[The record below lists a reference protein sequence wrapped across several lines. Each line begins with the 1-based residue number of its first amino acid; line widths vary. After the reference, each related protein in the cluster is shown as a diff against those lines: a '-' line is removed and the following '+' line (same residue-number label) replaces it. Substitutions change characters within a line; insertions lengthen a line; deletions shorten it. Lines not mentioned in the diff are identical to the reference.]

1 LYGPERRGRQDRQK
15 FGENSRVAKTPWSY
29 TGELEERSLFD
40 PGEFAGMMLFIGGVF
55 VGWLLAWAFEVW
67 FWRMRRREPVAPR
80 IYLADN
86 LRLSPRGPGAKAG
99 PIGAELL
106 SAPIGSDPVNE
117 SPQAVVM
124 MEDSAVV
131 EPAPG
136 RAPETLRLSEVLR
149 PRRTD
154 PVVGGATARVYV
166 SPRLHLAE
174 PAVPVVAPR
183 VTTALLEREP
193 EAVINPEDDF
203 TRINGIGPVYQKR
216 LKLANVRSFRDL
228 ACTHPATILA
238 IIQPRHP
245 NMVQVHQWVAEARA
259 LARAE

>member
-1 LYGPERRGRQDRQK
+1 
-15 FGENSRVAKTPWSY
+15 
-29 TGELEERSLFD
+29 
-40 PGEFAGMMLFIGGVF
+40 MMLFMGGVF
-55 VGWLLAWAFEVW
+55 AGWLLGWAFEVW
-67 FWRMRRREPVAPR
+67 FWRMRRQGAATPR

-86 LRLSPRGPGAKAG
+86 LRSTSRGPGAKAG
-99 PIGAELL
+99 PIGADLL
-106 SAPIGSDPVNE
+106 SAPISADPVQE
-117 SPQAVVM
+117 SSQAVVL
-124 MEDSAVV
+124 MEESAVV
-131 EPAPG
+131 ESAPVRG
-136 RAPETLRLSEVLR
+136 PENLRLSEVLR

-174 PAVPVVAPR
+174 PEVPVVAPR
-183 VTTALLEREP
+183 VATALMECEP
-193 EAVINPEDDF
+193 QAKTNPEDDF

-216 LKLANVRSFRDL
+216 LKLANVRSFCDL

-245 NMVQVHQWVAEARA
+245 NMVQVHQWVTEARA

>member
-1 LYGPERRGRQDRQK
+1 MIQ
-15 FGENSRVAKTPWSY
+15 
-29 TGELEERSLFD
+29 
-40 PGEFAGMMLFIGGVF
+40 FAVGVL

-67 FWRMRRREPVAPR
+67 FWRMRRREPAAPR

-86 LRLSPRGPGAKAG
+86 LRMTSRGPGAKAG

-106 SAPIGSDPVNE
+106 SAPITTDPVHE

-124 MEDSAVV
+124 MEDSAIV
-131 EPAPG
+131 EPAPARG
-136 RAPETLRLSEVLR
+136 PENLRLSEVLR
-149 PRRTD
+149 PRRID

-174 PAVPVVAPR
+174 SEAPVVAR
-183 VTTALLEREP
+183 RAATALIEHEP
-193 EAVINPEDDF
+193 EALTSPEDDF

>member
-1 LYGPERRGRQDRQK
+1 MIQ
-15 FGENSRVAKTPWSY
+15 
-29 TGELEERSLFD
+29 
-40 PGEFAGMMLFIGGVF
+40 FAVGVL
-55 VGWLLAWAFEVW
+55 VGWLVAWAFEVW
-67 FWRMRRREPVAPR
+67 FWRMRRREPAAPR

-86 LRLSPRGPGAKAG
+86 LRMTSRGPGAKAG

-106 SAPIGSDPVNE
+106 SAPITADPVHE

-124 MEDSAVV
+124 MEDSAIV
-131 EPAPG
+131 EPAPARG
-136 RAPETLRLSEVLR
+136 PENLRLSEVLR
-149 PRRTD
+149 PRRTE

-166 SPRLHLAE
+166 SPRLQLAE
-174 PAVPVVAPR
+174 SDAPVVAR
-183 VTTALLEREP
+183 RAATALMEHEP
-193 EAVINPEDDF
+193 EALTSPEDDF

>member
-1 LYGPERRGRQDRQK
+1 MIQ
-15 FGENSRVAKTPWSY
+15 
-29 TGELEERSLFD
+29 
-40 PGEFAGMMLFIGGVF
+40 FAVGVL

-67 FWRMRRREPVAPR
+67 FWRMRRREPAAPR

-86 LRLSPRGPGAKAG
+86 LRMTSRGPGAKAG

-106 SAPIGSDPVNE
+106 SAPITTDPVHE

-124 MEDSAVV
+124 MEDSAIV
-131 EPAPG
+131 EPAPARG
-136 RAPETLRLSEVLR
+136 PENLRLSEVLR
-149 PRRTD
+149 PRRSD

-174 PAVPVVAPR
+174 SEAPVGAR
-183 VTTALLEREP
+183 RAATALMEHEP
-193 EAVINPEDDF
+193 EALTSPEDDF

>member
-1 LYGPERRGRQDRQK
+1 MIQ
-15 FGENSRVAKTPWSY
+15 
-29 TGELEERSLFD
+29 
-40 PGEFAGMMLFIGGVF
+40 FAVGVL

-67 FWRMRRREPVAPR
+67 FWRMRRREPAAPR

-86 LRLSPRGPGAKAG
+86 LRMTSRGPGAKAG

-106 SAPIGSDPVNE
+106 SAPISTDPVHE

-124 MEDSAVV
+124 MEDSAIV
-131 EPAPG
+131 EPAPARG
-136 RAPETLRLSEVLR
+136 PENLRLSEVLR

-174 PAVPVVAPR
+174 SEAPVVAR
-183 VTTALLEREP
+183 RAATALIEHDP
-193 EAVINPEDDF
+193 EALTSPEDDF

>member
-1 LYGPERRGRQDRQK
+1 MIQ
-15 FGENSRVAKTPWSY
+15 
-29 TGELEERSLFD
+29 
-40 PGEFAGMMLFIGGVF
+40 FAVGVL

-67 FWRMRRREPVAPR
+67 FWRMRRREPAAPR

-86 LRLSPRGPGAKAG
+86 LRMTSRGPGAKAG

-106 SAPIGSDPVNE
+106 SAPITTDPVNE

-124 MEDSAVV
+124 MEDSAIV
-131 EPAPG
+131 EPAPARG
-136 RAPETLRLSEVLR
+136 PENLRLSEVLR

-174 PAVPVVAPR
+174 SEAPVVAR
-183 VTTALLEREP
+183 RAATALIEHEP
-193 EAVINPEDDF
+193 EALTSPEDDF

>member
-1 LYGPERRGRQDRQK
+1 MIQ
-15 FGENSRVAKTPWSY
+15 
-29 TGELEERSLFD
+29 
-40 PGEFAGMMLFIGGVF
+40 FAVGVL

-67 FWRMRRREPVAPR
+67 FWRMRRREPAAPR

-86 LRLSPRGPGAKAG
+86 LRMTSRGPGAKAG

-106 SAPIGSDPVNE
+106 SAPITTDPVHE

-124 MEDSAVV
+124 MEDSAIV
-131 EPAPG
+131 EPAPARG
-136 RAPETLRLSEVLR
+136 PDNLRLSEVLR

-174 PAVPVVAPR
+174 SEAPVVAR
-183 VTTALLEREP
+183 RAATALMEHEP
-193 EAVINPEDDF
+193 EALTSPEDDF

>member
-1 LYGPERRGRQDRQK
+1 MIQ
-15 FGENSRVAKTPWSY
+15 
-29 TGELEERSLFD
+29 
-40 PGEFAGMMLFIGGVF
+40 FAVGVL

-67 FWRMRRREPVAPR
+67 FWRMRRREPAAPR

-86 LRLSPRGPGAKAG
+86 LRMTSRGPGAKAG

-106 SAPIGSDPVNE
+106 SAPITTDPVHE

-124 MEDSAVV
+124 MEDSAIV
-131 EPAPG
+131 EPAPARG
-136 RAPETLRLSEVLR
+136 PENLRLSEVLR

-174 PAVPVVAPR
+174 SEAPVVAR
-183 VTTALLEREP
+183 RAATALIEHEP
-193 EAVINPEDDF
+193 EALTSPEDDF

>member
-1 LYGPERRGRQDRQK
+1 MIQ
-15 FGENSRVAKTPWSY
+15 
-29 TGELEERSLFD
+29 
-40 PGEFAGMMLFIGGVF
+40 FAVGVL

-67 FWRMRRREPVAPR
+67 FWRMRRREPAAPR

-86 LRLSPRGPGAKAG
+86 LRMTSRGPGAKAG

-106 SAPIGSDPVNE
+106 SAPITTDPVRE

-124 MEDSAVV
+124 MEDSAIV
-131 EPAPG
+131 EPAPARG
-136 RAPETLRLSEVLR
+136 PENLRLSEVLR

-174 PAVPVVAPR
+174 SEAPVVAR
-183 VTTALLEREP
+183 RAATALMEHEP
-193 EAVINPEDDF
+193 EALTSPEDDF

>member
-1 LYGPERRGRQDRQK
+1 
-15 FGENSRVAKTPWSY
+15 
-29 TGELEERSLFD
+29 
-40 PGEFAGMMLFIGGVF
+40 
-55 VGWLLAWAFEVW
+55 
-67 FWRMRRREPVAPR
+67 
-80 IYLADN
+80 
-86 LRLSPRGPGAKAG
+86 
-99 PIGAELL
+99 
-106 SAPIGSDPVNE
+106 
-117 SPQAVVM
+117 
-124 MEDSAVV
+124 
-131 EPAPG
+131 
-136 RAPETLRLSEVLR
+136 
-149 PRRTD
+149 
-154 PVVGGATARVYV
+154 
-166 SPRLHLAE
+166 LAE
-174 PAVPVVAPR
+174 PEVPVAAPR

>member
-1 LYGPERRGRQDRQK
+1 MIQ
-15 FGENSRVAKTPWSY
+15 
-29 TGELEERSLFD
+29 
-40 PGEFAGMMLFIGGVF
+40 FAVGVL

-67 FWRMRRREPVAPR
+67 FWRMRRREPAAPR

-86 LRLSPRGPGAKAG
+86 LRMTSRGPGAKAG

-106 SAPIGSDPVNE
+106 SAPITADPVHE

-124 MEDSAVV
+124 MEDSAIV
-131 EPAPG
+131 EPAPARG
-136 RAPETLRLSEVLR
+136 PENLRLSEVLR

-174 PAVPVVAPR
+174 SEAPVVAR
-183 VTTALLEREP
+183 RAATALIEHEP
-193 EAVINPEDDF
+193 EALTSPEDDF

>member
-1 LYGPERRGRQDRQK
+1 MIQ
-15 FGENSRVAKTPWSY
+15 
-29 TGELEERSLFD
+29 
-40 PGEFAGMMLFIGGVF
+40 FAVGVL

-67 FWRMRRREPVAPR
+67 FWRMRRREPAAPR

-86 LRLSPRGPGAKAG
+86 LRMTSRGPGAKAG

-106 SAPIGSDPVNE
+106 SAPITADPVHE

-124 MEDSAVV
+124 MEDPAIV
-131 EPAPG
+131 EPAPARG
-136 RAPETLRLSEVLR
+136 PENLRLSEVLR

-174 PAVPVVAPR
+174 SEAPVVAR
-183 VTTALLEREP
+183 RAATALMEHEP
-193 EAVINPEDDF
+193 EALTSPEDDF

>member
-1 LYGPERRGRQDRQK
+1 MIQ
-15 FGENSRVAKTPWSY
+15 
-29 TGELEERSLFD
+29 
-40 PGEFAGMMLFIGGVF
+40 FAVGVL

-67 FWRMRRREPVAPR
+67 FWRMRRREPAAPR
-80 IYLADN
+80 IYLANN
-86 LRLSPRGPGAKAG
+86 LRMTSRGPGAKAG

-106 SAPIGSDPVNE
+106 SAPITTDPVHE

-124 MEDSAVV
+124 MEDSAIV
-131 EPAPG
+131 EPAPARG
-136 RAPETLRLSEVLR
+136 PENLRLSEVLR

-174 PAVPVVAPR
+174 SEAPVVAR
-183 VTTALLEREP
+183 RAATALIEREP
-193 EAVINPEDDF
+193 EALTSPEDDF